1 MKDNHN
7 EYAYVTFVMRNDS
20 FISGALVFAFAL
32 RKQHT
37 IADLIAIVTDD
48 VSDEAKNTL
57 FELYD
62 DVITVEE
69 IYVPHK
75 DRHTRQDRPFLFTR
89 FHALRL
95 GIGGDLGKS
104 YKKTI
109 VADADLLPLDGY
121 DQLFSLPT
129 PAGVIN
135 EKKAYCV
142 QSEKGQYVIPNSV
155 YEDET
160 WIWHKHYQDTPH
172 GTKLPKTITDRVIKD
187 PSNMG
192 INAALYL
199 LDPSIGLFYDIMT
212 DIEDDN
218 VKEMIATFPWPEMQ
232 YITQKLSGKWY
243 NIDLKYTSF
252 NGYPMIDVLKG
263 IHYAGLKPWKRN
275 HRSIKHFAKNEDY
288 RLWYAV
294 YEAMIG
300 EHPTLLKKH
309 LSLAK
314 LHAFINQLYEDEQYH
329 FTRPHLPH
337 IKHLFER

>member
-1 MKDNHN
+1 
-7 EYAYVTFVMRNDS
+7 MRNDS
-20 FISGALVFAFAL
+20 FIPGALVFAFAL
-32 RKQHT
+32 RKQNT
-37 IADLIAIVTDD
+37 IADLIAIVTHD
-48 VSDEAKNTL
+48 VSEDAKNAL

-75 DRHTRQDRPFLFTR
+75 ERHTRQDRPFLFTR

-95 GIGGDLGKS
+95 GVGGDLGKT
-104 YKKTI
+104 YKKI
-109 VADADLLPLDGY
+109 ILADADVLPLEGY
-121 DQLFSLPT
+121 DCLFDLPS
-129 PAGVIN
+129 PSGVIN

-142 QSEKGQYVIPNSV
+142 ESDKGHYIIPDSV
-155 YEDET
+155 YQNET
-160 WIWHKHYQDTPH
+160 WIWHKQYKDIPH
-172 GTKLPKTITDRVIKD
+172 GSKIPKAMTDRVIED

-192 INAALYL
+192 MNAALYL
-199 LDPSIGLFYDIMT
+199 LEPDIGLFYDIMT
-212 DIEDDN
+212 D
-218 VKEMIATFPWPEMQ
+218 VKDEEVKDMIATFPWPEMQ
-232 YITQKLSGKWY
+232 YITQKLSGKWH

-252 NGYPMIDVLKG
+252 NGYPMIDILNG

-300 EHPTLLKKH
+300 EHQNLLKRH
-309 LSLAK
+309 LPLAK
-314 LHAFINQLYEDEQYH
+314 LHAFINQLYEHEEYH
-329 FTRPHLPH
+329 FKRPYLSN